1 MDLPSASPII
11 TNALRKL
18 IYANRE
24 NESVSE
30 TTISDSVCEIAHEF
44 DDVSIRVETTTSA
57 NVGTNGDYNSFS
69 LLLVSVK
76 ASKGAIEDYQRCE
89 NVLNDAYASD
99 IERGYLKQIRV
110 GSSKAEIGCDVT
122 LEVDLRKMID
132 DDDDDEDENKKE
144 ETIERVARL
153 RNFTYCGTLR
163 ASLSLLMSSTSNKD
177 SNSNRETIKTSV
189 LKRQF
194 VTPTLSMYCIV
205 EQNTVAETSD
215 DDEEKSCTV
224 VFPMHFND
232 QADEVVA
239 KVFLAQFSSKKNAPR
254 LSAAPFCAYHKTAP
268 LELTRESSSAIVQD
282 EDLSANAGYISFVLF
297 PRHVKTKRA
306 LDDAVWSLASF
317 PCFIKYHLKC
327 SKAHWHSKMRKRTD
341 DLLQV
346 LKLAATDQST
356 MTNTPVKK
364 KLISGR
370 TFVHD

>member
-57 NVGTNGDYNSFS
+57 NDGTNGDYNSFS

-132 DDDDDEDENKKE
+132 DDEDENKMPG
-144 ETIERVARL
+144 IEV
-153 RNFTYCGTLR
+153 
-163 ASLSLLMSSTSNKD
+163 S
-177 SNSNRETIKTSV
+177 
-189 LKRQF
+189 
-194 VTPTLSMYCIV
+194 
-205 EQNTVAETSD
+205 
-215 DDEEKSCTV
+215 
-224 VFPMHFND
+224 
-232 QADEVVA
+232 
-239 KVFLAQFSSKKNAPR
+239 
-254 LSAAPFCAYHKTAP
+254 
-268 LELTRESSSAIVQD
+268 
-282 EDLSANAGYISFVLF
+282 
-297 PRHVKTKRA
+297 
-306 LDDAVWSLASF
+306 
-317 PCFIKYHLKC
+317 
-327 SKAHWHSKMRKRTD
+327 
-341 DLLQV
+341 
-346 LKLAATDQST
+346 
-356 MTNTPVKK
+356 
-364 KLISGR
+364 
-370 TFVHD
+370 